1 MRPGQ
6 LRIRLMSLLE
16 SGIRVSFATRLFDL
30 SHGFRAASA
39 DPVLFLR
46 PERRDNGER
55 TFRLLE
61 GERLP
66 TGYGPRTLPA
76 GLRHGAESCQGR
88 TGEALAREG
97 NVDPDTQRWPAGFQ
111 ASDQRLLHQRSRY
124 WDTPVRNR
132 QESAGLGG
140 VHGRRAERS
149 WHRGGGTVQALD
161 GRMDRADLPRRHPAA
176 SLSKRSVC

>member
-66 TGYGPRTLPA
+66 TGYGPELCRRVFDTAPRA
-76 GLRHGAESCQGR
+76 VKGGR
-88 TGEALAREG
+88 
-97 NVDPDTQRWPAGFQ
+97 
-111 ASDQRLLHQRSRY
+111 
-124 WDTPVRNR
+124 VR
-132 QESAGLGG
+132 
-140 VHGRRAERS
+140 
-149 WHRGGGTVQALD
+149 
-161 GRMDRADLPRRHPAA
+161 P
-176 SLSKRSVC
+176 

>member
-76 GLRHGAESCQGR
+76 GLRHGAESCHGR
-88 TGEALAREG
+88 TREALGRGKWIPIRKDGRPASRPATSGYCTSDHATGTRQFGTGRKAR
-97 NVDPDTQRWPAGFQ
+97 V
-111 ASDQRLLHQRSRY
+111 
-124 WDTPVRNR
+124 
-132 QESAGLGG
+132 SAACTADALRDRGIAAAALFKPSMDGWIVQIYPGG
-140 VHGRRAERS
+140 IRRRA
-149 WHRGGGTVQALD
+149 
-161 GRMDRADLPRRHPAA
+161 
-176 SLSKRSVC
+176 